1 VLPPKLSRSPYHLG
15 PRGLMR
21 SNSKVLAVRLA
32 PACVRRSAL
41 VWVVFGVTACAGL
54 SQNAANPVPQGT
66 PPQTALTS
74 PLAAPAVRSILPNA
88 RDSVKFLVIG
98 DSGTGD
104 RLQIEVAG
112 RIAQARKAFPFTRA
126 LMLGDNLYGRNNA
139 AAYRNKFEQPYAA
152 LLQGGVRFYASLGNH
167 DDAAQRF
174 YALFNMDG
182 RRYYTHGEGDV
193 RFFALDSTYM
203 SPEQVRWADE
213 ELSRSTHKWKIA
225 YMHHPMYS
233 SGERHG
239 PTPPLRAALE
249 PLFAKHGVDVVF
261 AGHEHFYER
270 MRPQGGIVYVI
281 QGGSAKLRLG
291 NIRRNSEITATGFDR
306 DRSFTLVEIV
316 GDQMYLE
323 TISRTGAIVDSAVIT
338 RREAASSS
346 SE

>member
-1 VLPPKLSRSPYHLG
+1 
-15 PRGLMR
+15 
-21 SNSKVLAVRLA
+21 VLAVLMSSK
-32 PACVRRSAL
+32 CVRLRAIFCAFFAVS
-41 VWVVFGVTACAGL
+41 GCAGL
-54 SQNAANPVPQGT
+54 SQNTAQLAQPATAARVSPV
-66 PPQTALTS
+66 
-74 PLAAPAVRSILPNA
+74 AAPAPQSILPRA

-98 DSGTGD
+98 DSGTGG
-104 RLQIEVAG
+104 RQQFEVAA
-112 RIAQARKAFPFTRA
+112 RIVEARKTFAFTRA

-139 AAYRNKFEQPYAA
+139 AAYRNKFERPYAA
-152 LLQGGVRFYASLGNH
+152 LLEGGVKFYAALGNH
-167 DDAAQRF
+167 DDPAQRF
-174 YALFNMDG
+174 YAPFNMDTH
-182 RRYYTHGEGDV
+182 RYYSHSDGDV

-203 SPEQVRWADE
+203 SPEQIRWVGD
-213 ELSRSTHKWKIA
+213 ELSKSSAKWKIA

-270 MRPQGGIVYVI
+270 MRPQGGITYVI
-281 QGGSAKLRLG
+281 QGGAANLRKG
-291 NIRRNSEITATGFDR
+291 NIRRNSEITAKGFDT

-323 TISRTGAIVDSAVIT
+323 TISRMGVIVDSAVIT
-338 RREAASSS
+338 RREATSSSS

>member
-1 VLPPKLSRSPYHLG
+1 
-15 PRGLMR
+15 
-21 SNSKVLAVRLA
+21 VLAVLNPSRIARL
-32 PACVRRSAL
+32 RAL
-41 VWVVFGVTACAGL
+41 LYVFIAVSGCAGL
-54 SQNAANPVPQGT
+54 SQNAANPGQLAASSQVG
-66 PPQTALTS
+66 PP
-74 PLAAPAVRSILPNA
+74 AAPAPQSILPRA

-98 DSGTGD
+98 DSGTGG
-104 RLQIEVAG
+104 RQQFEVAA
-112 RIAQARKAFPFTRA
+112 RIAEARKTFPFTRA

-139 AAYRNKFEQPYAA
+139 AAYRNKFERPYAA
-152 LLQGGVRFYASLGNH
+152 LLEGGVKFYASLGNH
-167 DDAAQRF
+167 DDPAQRF
-174 YALFNMDG
+174 YAPFNMDTH
-182 RRYYTHGEGDV
+182 RYYSHSEGDV

-203 SPEQVRWADE
+203 SPEQRRWVED
-213 ELSRSTHKWKIA
+213 ELSQSNHKWKIA

-270 MRPQGGIVYVI
+270 IHPQGGITYVI
-281 QGGSAKLRLG
+281 QGGAANLRRG
-291 NIRRNSEITATGFDR
+291 NIRRNSAITAKGFDT

-323 TISRTGAIVDSAVIT
+323 TISRLGAIVDSVVIT
-338 RREAASSS
+338 RREVASASA